1 MPDPR
6 EDLRATEESIRHDAE
21 HVKSLEEEKEALDP
35 TDPQIAHLSEQ
46 VERLTARLK
55 DKAVAERELS
65 HEVQTRK

>member
-35 TDPQIAHLSEQ
+35 ADPQIARLSEQ
-46 VERLTARLK
+46 VERLTAGLK
-55 DKAVAERELS
+55 DKAAAERALS
-65 HEVQTRK
+65 DEIQTTR